1 MFIIR
6 ISFAHTT
13 PKPQK
18 GAKRVEE
25 QNRRSGR
32 GRRVK
37 LAAVYLLAALAAA
50 LGWLNA
56 CLPDRVY
63 LEPEQALVLPRFG
76 WVEPLRL
83 HGSQN
88 VVSTRAVGSYQT
100 TLALGGWLPVKTI
113 RTVVTTRPS
122 VTVCGTPFGVKMFSR
137 GRSSWAFPMWTG
149 QMAAPPTPPRRRACT
164 WEIGWS
170 ASEKQPQKTMTP

>member
-1 MFIIR
+1 MSSSALAEGLFLFIIR

-50 LGWLNA
+50 AVANYLITPGLLCA
-56 CLPDRVY
+56 VLMGLAALVITDGLQILLMTYQQGVAFSAASSLAGREILVTLPLTVLVY
-63 LEPEQALVLPRFG
+63 LPFR
-76 WVEPLRL
+76 WV
-83 HGSQN
+83 
-88 VVSTRAVGSYQT
+88 
-100 TLALGGWLPVKTI
+100 
-113 RTVVTTRPS
+113 
-122 VTVCGTPFGVKMFSR
+122 
-137 GRSSWAFPMWTG
+137 
-149 QMAAPPTPPRRRACT
+149 RRR
-164 WEIGWS
+164 IY
-170 ASEKQPQKTMTP
+170 SE

>member
-1 MFIIR
+1 M
-6 ISFAHTT
+6 
-13 PKPQK
+13 
-18 GAKRVEE
+18 
-25 QNRRSGR
+25 
-32 GRRVK
+32 K

-122 VTVCGTPFGVKMFSR
+122 VTVSGDALWG
-137 GRSSWAFPMWTG
+137 
-149 QMAAPPTPPRRRACT
+149 
-164 WEIGWS
+164 
-170 ASEKQPQKTMTP
+170 

>member
-56 CLPDRVY
+56 CLPEHPKKLRATDYADIIICAPIAFTEKGRL
-63 LEPEQALVLPRFG
+63 LECLSGHMAYNKESKLIQDLRRESYEDEKNNPKSTGFQQKESPESLLLVF
-76 WVEPLRL
+76 
-83 HGSQN
+83 
-88 VVSTRAVGSYQT
+88 
-100 TLALGGWLPVKTI
+100 I
-113 RTVVTTRPS
+113 
-122 VTVCGTPFGVKMFSR
+122 GTFSD
-137 GRSSWAFPMWTG
+137 SM
-149 QMAAPPTPPRRRACT
+149 
-164 WEIGWS
+164 
-170 ASEKQPQKTMTP
+170 

>member
-50 LGWLNA
+50 LA
-56 CLPDRVY
+56 ALPDW
-63 LEPEQALVLPRFG
+63 G
-76 WVEPLRL
+76 
-83 HGSQN
+83 
-88 VVSTRAVGSYQT
+88 
-100 TLALGGWLPVKTI
+100 
-113 RTVVTTRPS
+113 
-122 VTVCGTPFGVKMFSR
+122 
-137 GRSSWAFPMWTG
+137 
-149 QMAAPPTPPRRRACT
+149 PTPIAT
-164 WEIGWS
+164 EQQ
-170 ASEKQPQKTMTP
+170 AKTS

>member
-1 MFIIR
+1 MSSSALAEGLFLFIIR

-56 CLPDRVY
+56 CLPDRV
-63 LEPEQALVLPRFG
+63 
-76 WVEPLRL
+76 
-83 HGSQN
+83 
-88 VVSTRAVGSYQT
+88 
-100 TLALGGWLPVKTI
+100 
-113 RTVVTTRPS
+113 
-122 VTVCGTPFGVKMFSR
+122 
-137 GRSSWAFPMWTG
+137 
-149 QMAAPPTPPRRRACT
+149 
-164 WEIGWS
+164 
-170 ASEKQPQKTMTP
+170 